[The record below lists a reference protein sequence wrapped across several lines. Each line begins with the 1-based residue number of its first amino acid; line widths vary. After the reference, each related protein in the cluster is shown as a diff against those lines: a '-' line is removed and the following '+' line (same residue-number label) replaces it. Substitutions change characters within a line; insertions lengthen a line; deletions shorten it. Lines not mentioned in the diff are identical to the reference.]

1 MTAKIIDGNAVA
13 RSIRDEC
20 RQRVQRIVAQ
30 SGVPP
35 GLAVILVGSDPAS
48 RIYVKN
54 KIRACIDVGIRSFRF
69 DYPADVKQDE
79 VVAKIAELN
88 EDPAVHGILVQL
100 PLPASFDMARILRTI
115 SADKDVDGFHLYN
128 VGGLVVGGT
137 VFPPCTPYGVLK
149 LLQHENISLEG
160 KNVVVVGAS
169 NIVGKPMALM
179 LMQHEAT
186 VCICHAKTR
195 DLAQFTLLADVLVVA
210 AGYPNLIL
218 PQMVRTGA
226 VVIDVGI
233 NRLAD
238 GRLVGDV
245 DFAGVAAKASY
256 ITPVPG
262 GVGPMTVSML
272 LINTVTSC
280 ERWLRH
286 LSIPVAKEGSPR
298 QPPAANGTGPRIA
311 DLRRPP
317 SQSGNNAWPPTSSQS
332 IRVRPRPGPFFLAP
346 TPRSRPSRNRNSR
359 STFRPMA
366 RSSMSPTICG
376 PRPWQPAATRFTR
389 QAPRPAI
396 SLPSAS
402 PISVRRH
409 YCGTA
414 PAGGPSTAPSS
425 GRTGAPPI
433 CARGSN
439 RPAMR
444 PR

>member
-1 MTAKIIDGNAVA
+1 MTAKIIDGKAVA
-13 RSIRDEC
+13 RNIREEC
-20 RQRVQRIVAQ
+20 RLRVQRIVAQ
-30 SGVPP
+30 SGAAP

-54 KIRACIDVGIRSFRF
+54 KIRACADAGIRSFRF

-79 VVAKIAELN
+79 VVGKIAELN
-88 EDPAVHGILVQL
+88 DDPAVHGILVQL
-100 PLPASFDMARILRTI
+100 PLPASFDMTRILLTI

-149 LLQHENISLEG
+149 LLEYENISLEG

-245 DFAGVAAKASY
+245 DFAGVAPKASY

-272 LINTVTSC
+272 LINTINSC

-286 LSIPVAKEGSPR
+286 MSIPVAKERLASRAAGS
-298 QPPAANGTGPRIA
+298 
-311 DLRRPP
+311 
-317 SQSGNNAWPPTSSQS
+317 
-332 IRVRPRPGPFFLAP
+332 
-346 TPRSRPSRNRNSR
+346 
-359 STFRPMA
+359 
-366 RSSMSPTICG
+366 
-376 PRPWQPAATRFTR
+376 
-389 QAPRPAI
+389 
-396 SLPSAS
+396 
-402 PISVRRH
+402 
-409 YCGTA
+409 
-414 PAGGPSTAPSS
+414 
-425 GRTGAPPI
+425 
-433 CARGSN
+433 
-439 RPAMR
+439 
-444 PR
+444 

>member
-13 RSIRDEC
+13 RTIREDC

-30 SGVPP
+30 SGAPP
-35 GLAVILVGSDPAS
+35 GLAVILVGSDAAS
-48 RIYVKN
+48 KIYVKN
-54 KIRACIDVGIRSFRF
+54 KIRACADVGIRSFRF

-79 VVAKIAELN
+79 VVARIAELN
-88 EDPAVHGILVQL
+88 DDPAVHGILVQL
-100 PLPASFDMARILRTI
+100 PLPPSFDMARILHTI

-149 LLQHENISLEG
+149 LLEHENISLEG

-210 AGYPNLIL
+210 AGYPKLIL

-233 NRLAD
+233 NRLPD

-280 ERWLRH
+280 ERRLQH
-286 LSIPVAKEGSPR
+286 LSIADAQQR
-298 QPPAANGTGPRIA
+298 LAQAA
-311 DLRRPP
+311 
-317 SQSGNNAWPPTSSQS
+317 
-332 IRVRPRPGPFFLAP
+332 
-346 TPRSRPSRNRNSR
+346 SR
-359 STFRPMA
+359 
-366 RSSMSPTICG
+366 
-376 PRPWQPAATRFTR
+376 
-389 QAPRPAI
+389 
-396 SLPSAS
+396 
-402 PISVRRH
+402 
-409 YCGTA
+409 
-414 PAGGPSTAPSS
+414 
-425 GRTGAPPI
+425 
-433 CARGSN
+433 
-439 RPAMR
+439 
-444 PR
+444 